1 MDLPKRSKKHQSA
14 KSMTMYVFCWA
25 FFCPVY
31 WINLGVSYILVT
43 DACFEIQFSSK
54 DPNWAEVV
62 AAVDEVKQIFQ
73 LKAAKHENLTKLNY
87 FS

>member
-1 MDLPKRSKKHQSA
+1 M
-14 KSMTMYVFCWA
+14 
-25 FFCPVY
+25 
-31 WINLGVSYILVT
+31 T

-73 LKAAKHENLTKLNY
+73 LKAAKHENWTKLIL
-87 FS
+87 FSRKDIH